1 MTQNQLM
8 QQAEDQW
15 LDQLNE
21 EHWEWELKELYE
33 QEEEEQFMLWQA
45 SMYSY

>member
-1 MTQNQLM
+1 MNQDQLM